1 MAKAT
6 TAAAKP
12 WRTVTKRRR
21 RPHPLNVQKKLGPK
35 EKHK

>member
-6 TAAAKP
+6 TAGAKP

-21 RPHPLNVQKKLGPK
+21 RPHPLNLKKKLGPK
-35 EKHK
+35 ESR

>member
-6 TAAAKP
+6 NAGAKP

-21 RPHPLNVQKKLGPK
+21 RPHPLNYKKKLGPK
-35 EKHK
+35 EQHS